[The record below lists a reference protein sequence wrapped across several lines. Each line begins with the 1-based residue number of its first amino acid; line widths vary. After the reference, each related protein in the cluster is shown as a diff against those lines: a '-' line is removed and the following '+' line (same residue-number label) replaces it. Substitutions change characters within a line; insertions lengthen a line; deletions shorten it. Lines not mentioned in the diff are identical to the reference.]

1 MTLTTPIFTIKLEK
15 IQRKVK
21 PTAGENGKNMT
32 WNQET
37 KQPENPNEFIESEV
51 TLEEDSP
58 EKKVVEKSGCAK
70 HHYNLRKCV
79 ATYGDWVKCQDLV
92 KIFKDCMVKE
102 RKRRGGTYSDF
113 YVDMG
118 TAAGGRY

>member
-1 MTLTTPIFTIKLEK
+1 MSPILTIKLEK
-15 IQRKVK
+15 ILRKPK
-21 PTAGENGKNMT
+21 PIESSDWKSPRNDAKMRRRS
-32 WNQET
+32 
-37 KQPENPNEFIESEV
+37 NPNEFIESET
-51 TLEEDSP
+51 TLDEDSP

-70 HHYNLRKCV
+70 HHYNLKQCV

-92 KIFKDCMVKE
+92 KIFKDCMIKE

-118 TAAGGRY
+118 QAAGGRL